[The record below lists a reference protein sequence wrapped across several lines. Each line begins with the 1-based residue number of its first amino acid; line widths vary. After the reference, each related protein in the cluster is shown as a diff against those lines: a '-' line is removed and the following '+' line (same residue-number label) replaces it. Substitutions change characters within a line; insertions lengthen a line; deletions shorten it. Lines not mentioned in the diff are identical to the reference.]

1 MGWFDG
7 NPATMYS
14 IPPADVYPDLLELA
28 GGAEVVVTLAQRYLA
43 ADDAI
48 RALHAADIAL
58 KADPDNVAALAVRL
72 SALQL
77 QLRSSANS
85 NETGWLQFGITE
97 TQGRLDAAGQ

>member
-1 MGWFDG
+1 M
-7 NPATMYS
+7 
-14 IPPADVYPDLLELA
+14 
-28 GGAEVVVTLAQRYLA
+28 VTLAQRYLA

-77 QLRSSANS
+77 QLQLRSSANS